1 MKDTIKTWLQ
11 TALPNW
17 LTLLYFEIFYKVIGI
32 TLLTMLADEGSLMSA
47 AAVLLFFY
55 YVYIEITAII
65 VYCEAGWR
73 AERLSVWKLFKET
86 FSHSFRLFHIKNFP
100 ILVLLLPVIALSAFP
115 LTSGLLN
122 KFQIP
127 EFLLDFLQD
136 RPILFIVFAAGMLG
150 LNILLFFSLFRFPA
164 VILHEEIF
172 LGKPFQM
179 PFLKGQEKRSR
190 RLSAAQ
196 PADLCGC
203 AGLCFYLHVPFV
215 LVSE

>member
-73 AERLSVWKLFKET
+73 AERLSVWKAVQRNL
-86 FSHSFRLFHIKNFP
+86 FP
-100 ILVLLLPVIALSAFP
+100 ILSVS
-115 LTSGLLN
+115 
-122 KFQIP
+122 
-127 EFLLDFLQD
+127 
-136 RPILFIVFAAGMLG
+136 FI
-150 LNILLFFSLFRFPA
+150 
-164 VILHEEIF
+164 
-172 LGKPFQM
+172 
-179 PFLKGQEKRSR
+179 
-190 RLSAAQ
+190 
-196 PADLCGC
+196 
-203 AGLCFYLHVPFV
+203 
-215 LVSE
+215 